1 MEIYQ
6 IIKENRKMKNLSQEE
21 LAKKMHISRQS
32 ISKWETGKS
41 LPTTDQIILLSE
53 IFDCSLDTLL
63 KGDKKMEEK
72 AKHEI
77 DDKRTLKLIY
87 KVGWGFIIP
96 LLFILKFVLHLF

>member
-1 MEIYQ
+1 MEISQ
-6 IIKENRKMKNLSQEE
+6 IIKENRKMKNFSQEE

-41 LPTTDQIILLSE
+41 LPTTGQIILLSE

-87 KVGWGFIIP
+87 KVG
-96 LLFILKFVLHLF
+96 

>member
-1 MEIYQ
+1 
-6 IIKENRKMKNLSQEE
+6 
-21 LAKKMHISRQS
+21 
-32 ISKWETGKS
+32 
-41 LPTTDQIILLSE
+41 
-53 IFDCSLDTLL
+53 LDTLL

-96 LLFILKFVLHLF
+96 FLFTLKFILHLF

>member
-1 MEIYQ
+1 MEISE
-6 IIKENRKMKNLSQEE
+6 IIKENRKLKNLSQEE
-21 LAKKMHISRQS
+21 LAKELHISRQS

-41 LPTTDQIILLSE
+41 LPTTDQLILLSE

-72 AKHEI
+72 IKHEI

-87 KVGWGFIIP
+87 KVGWGFIVP

>member
-1 MEIYQ
+1 MEISQ
-6 IIKENRKMKNLSQEE
+6 IIKENRKMKNLSQ
-21 LAKKMHISRQS
+21 
-32 ISKWETGKS
+32 ETGKS

-96 LLFILKFVLHLF
+96 FLFTLKFILHLF

>member
-1 MEIYQ
+1 MEISE
-6 IIKENRKMKNLSQEE
+6 IIKENRKLKNLSQEE
-21 LAKKMHISRQS
+21 LAKELHISRQS

-41 LPTTDQIILLSE
+41 LPTTDQLILLSE

-72 AKHEI
+72 VKHEI

-87 KVGWGFIIP
+87 KVGWGFIVP
-96 LLFILKFVLHLF
+96 LLFILKFDFHLF